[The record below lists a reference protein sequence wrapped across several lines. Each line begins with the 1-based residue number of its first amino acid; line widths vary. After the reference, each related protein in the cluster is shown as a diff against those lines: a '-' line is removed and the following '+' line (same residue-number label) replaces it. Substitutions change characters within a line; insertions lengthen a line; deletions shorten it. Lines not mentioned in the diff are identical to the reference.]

1 MSVASPYLWIVVA
14 CAAAVFQTV
23 RFMLQKILATATL
36 SATGATFARFLY
48 SAPLV
53 SVLVLLYL
61 RATAQPLPV
70 LGSDFWA
77 YALSG
82 GLAQIIATVCVV
94 SLFKLRNFAVGVTL
108 MKTEVIL
115 SVVVGLLL
123 LGEGVS
129 WAAFGA
135 IGLGLL
141 GVLLLST
148 PPGVSGW
155 GGRAIWNRGI
165 GLGLA
170 SGVLFAVSAVCYRGG
185 SLEVGSTDP
194 VLRAGVTLAAVSGA
208 QMLGMAAWL
217 MWRAPVQIG
226 AVWRARRVAG
236 WLGLL
241 SMAGSFSWFLAFTLQ
256 TAAYVKAVGQVELV
270 MGLVASAVFFKER
283 TSGRE
288 LTGMA
293 VLCLSILLLV
303 LLPAAGAA
311 IAGAINDTCGH
322 CGPITCLGARPAREG
337 PGGMPGTSESSVGPA
352 RYPVSHSPCAPH
364 SRAAP
369 FLLYKVPKGVLA
381 GSTSALS
388 VGPVDLLAW
397 CTAAEA
403 R

>member
-303 LLPAAGAA
+303 LL
-311 IAGAINDTCGH
+311 
-322 CGPITCLGARPAREG
+322 L
-337 PGGMPGTSESSVGPA
+337 
-352 RYPVSHSPCAPH
+352 
-364 SRAAP
+364 
-369 FLLYKVPKGVLA
+369 
-381 GSTSALS
+381 
-388 VGPVDLLAW
+388 
-397 CTAAEA
+397 
-403 R
+403 